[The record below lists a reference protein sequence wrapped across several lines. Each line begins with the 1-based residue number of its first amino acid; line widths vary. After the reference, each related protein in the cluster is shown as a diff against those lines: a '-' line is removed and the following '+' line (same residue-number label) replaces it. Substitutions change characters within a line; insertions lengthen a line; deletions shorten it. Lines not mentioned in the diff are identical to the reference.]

1 MNNSK
6 VFDDVI
12 RYVEQTIKTGIEV
25 DDAEISRIA
34 MIPAALFQRVFLFL
48 SGVSIADYV
57 RKRKLTLAGLDLQS
71 SKASVLDIAI
81 KYGFQSHSAF
91 TRAFKQHHGT
101 TPMHARQSVVELKSY
116 PPLEFLDLRIIGG
129 KRIMAQ
135 MKRITY
141 KETPER
147 MMVGAFH
154 DTSFAEAGKAWQA
167 FYQSEVNEK
176 LETIADA
183 KCCDDIDS
191 NVGIGMMY
199 DFRDMNRFSLIIG
212 DFVNAGTAIPE
223 GLQAKH
229 TPAGCTAHVQIE
241 GSTIPDIFDSAY
253 LLITEAIETT
263 GRRIDQE
270 HFYWCEIYTQERFCN
285 PMSRGEKVTIDYLIP
300 VLPLES

>member
-12 RYVEQTIKTGIEV
+12 RYVEQTIADATEV
-25 DDAEISRIA
+25 DDAEIARIT
-34 MIPAALFQRVFLFL
+34 MIPAALFQRVFIFI

-57 RKRKLTLAGLDLQS
+57 RKRRLTLAGQALQS
-71 SKASVLDIAI
+71 GDTSVLDVAI
-81 KYGFQSHSAF
+81 QYGFSSHSAF
-91 TRAFKQHHGT
+91 SRAFKQHHGI
-101 TPMHARQSVVELKSY
+101 TPVQARQNAAKLNTY
-116 PPLEFLDLRIIGG
+116 PPLEFLDMRLIGG
-129 KRIMAQ
+129 KRIMAR
-135 MKRITY
+135 MKQIIY

-147 MMVGAFH
+147 LMVGVYH
-154 DTSFAEAGKAWQA
+154 DTSFAEAGSAWQA
-167 FYQSEVNEK
+167 FYQSDVNEK

-199 DFRDMNRFSLIIG
+199 DFRDMNHFSFIIG
-212 DFVNAGTAIPE
+212 DFVNVGTVIPE

-229 TPAGCTAHVQIE
+229 TSAGCTAHVQIE
-241 GSTIPDIFDSAY
+241 GNDIPDILDSAY

-270 HFYWCEIYTQERFCN
+270 HFYWCEIYTQERFCD
-285 PMSRGEKVTIDYLIP
+285 PLARGEKVTIDYLIP